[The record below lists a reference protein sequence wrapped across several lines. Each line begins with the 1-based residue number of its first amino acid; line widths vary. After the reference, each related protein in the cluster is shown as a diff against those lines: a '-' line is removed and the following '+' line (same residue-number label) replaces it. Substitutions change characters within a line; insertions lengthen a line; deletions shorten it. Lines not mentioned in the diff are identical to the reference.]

1 MKTETTEDYSS
12 KNQKNAEDNTQKE
25 KIIVETKIEY
35 NCEESVRKYHLEEN
49 IESIIQKLEKIEE
62 ENNQSI
68 IQKILNMYIGAVSYV
83 DETIQSY
90 FLSLSAFGWGSWVY
104 RYLNKKEE
112 NKTQLEDYITFDKKI
127 IIYND
132 GSTEIQKINIKNQT
146 RVVPE

>member
-1 MKTETTEDYSS
+1 MKTEIIEDYFS
-12 KNQKNAEDNTQKE
+12 NEQKIAEDNTQKE
-25 KIIVETKIEY
+25 KIIVETKMEY
-35 NCEESVRKYHLEEN
+35 NCEESIRKYYVD
-49 IESIIQKLEKIEE
+49 

-68 IQKILNMYIGAVSYV
+68 TQIISNLNLVPSSYV
-83 DETIQSY
+83 DRIFSD
-90 FLSLSAFGWGSWVY
+90 FIGLNLFGVGYLVY
-104 RYLNKKEE
+104 RYFKKKEE

>member
-1 MKTETTEDYSS
+1 MKTEIIEDYFSS
-12 KNQKNAEDNTQKE
+12 EQKITGDNTQKE
-25 KIIVETKIEY
+25 KIIVETKMEY
-35 NCEESVRKYHLEEN
+35 NCEESIRKYYVD
-49 IESIIQKLEKIEE
+49 

-68 IQKILNMYIGAVSYV
+68 IQKILNYNLPISYIAG
-83 DETIQSY
+83 T
-90 FLSLSAFGWGSWVY
+90 SLIGIFGLGLLGVGY
-104 RYLNKKEE
+104 LVNRYLNKKEE